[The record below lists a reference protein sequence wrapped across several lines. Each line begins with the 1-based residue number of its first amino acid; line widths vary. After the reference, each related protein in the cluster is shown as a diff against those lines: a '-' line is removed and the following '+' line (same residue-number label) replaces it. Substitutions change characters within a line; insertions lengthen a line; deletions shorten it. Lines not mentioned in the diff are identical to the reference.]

1 MFKMKSLLC
10 IVAVFSLALV
20 SCTERLPESTLPND
34 NGSDVITMIKATV
47 EPLQLKGYPG
57 VGNYSWNES
66 HIIGI
71 YGTGVGFNEQYLPVQ
86 STLGDSEAFF
96 FGNEV
101 GGDLTIYMPYLEGGI
116 PAGKEG
122 RVTVPAVQ
130 KYYADPFDHLMYNSE
145 FLAYVTGN
153 EVNFDFHA
161 GLVKVVI
168 EYDIENITSVNVLV
182 GNLSAG
188 GEYNDYCVGDL
199 SITTD
204 VEQMLLNGASELT
217 VAGFPNGVNS
227 TVGNPLVVW
236 AAMAPGE
243 YENFV
248 VEISNG
254 DMTIAAPVEG
264 PFVVEKCA
272 VSKAVVA
279 KKIDHNNGVGD
290 FESENGNFNE
300 GSNNGGT
307 ENGGTENGGTE
318 NGGTENG
325 GTNEDVDE

>member
-20 SCTERLPESTLPND
+20 SCTERLPESKLPDD

-47 EPLQLKGYPG
+47 APLELKGYPG
-57 VGNYSWNES
+57 VGNYSWNNS

-71 YGTGVGFNEQYLPVQ
+71 YGTGAGSNEQYLPVQ
-86 STLGDSEAFF
+86 STLGASEAFF

-122 RVTVPAVQ
+122 RVAVPAVQ
-130 KYYADPFDHLMYNSE
+130 QYYADPFDHLMYNSE

-153 EVNFDFHA
+153 EVSFDFHA
-161 GLVKVVI
+161 GLVKIVI
-168 EYDIENITSVNVLV
+168 EYDIENITSVNLLV
-182 GNLSAG
+182 GNISKD
-188 GEYNDYCVGDL
+188 GEYDDYCAGDL

-204 VEQMLLNGASELT
+204 VEQMLVNGVGELSVTGFPEGIDST
-217 VAGFPNGVNS
+217 VAE
-227 TVGNPLVVW
+227 PLVVW
-236 AAMAPGE
+236 AVVAPGV

-248 VEISNG
+248 VEISN
-254 DMTIAAPVEG
+254 DKMTIAAPVEG

-272 VSKAVVA
+272 ISNDVVA
-279 KKIDHNNGVGD
+279 KKVDHNNGVGD
-290 FESENGNFNE
+290 FEGENGEFNP
-300 GSNNGGT
+300 T
-307 ENGGTENGGTE
+307 K
-318 NGGTENG
+318 
-325 GTNEDVDE
+325 